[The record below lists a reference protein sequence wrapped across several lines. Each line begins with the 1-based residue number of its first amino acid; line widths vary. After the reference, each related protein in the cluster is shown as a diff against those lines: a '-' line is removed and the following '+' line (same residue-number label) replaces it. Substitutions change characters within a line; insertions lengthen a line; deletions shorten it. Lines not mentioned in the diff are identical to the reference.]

1 MKDKELDAF
10 MRDYF
15 RNDEEIAV
23 NCNWLQDQL
32 RLLSELERTNHK
44 LLDIIEIKNE
54 LLAIKEPKYR
64 LNVRA

>member
-15 RNDEEIAV
+15 RNDEEISV